1 MHCLSAILTS
11 LKFSITVSELIHKV
25 RGLSIK
31 VASWVEETRKLYQSG
46 KKLSMQDAKAL
57 VESGEKLK
65 VNTQELRTLKASLR
79 TARGWANRV
88 KRCNVDL
95 GEAHMSTVNDLINE
109 YESLVIEMP
118 EELSTLEQ
126 AKQSYCICRRPYEGF
141 MIGCDEC
148 SEWYHGNCIGVSE
161 SRADR
166 FDKYVCVRCCV
177 KKVFMSSALG
187 AVDIIKKWTGWKDLR
202 KARQVEYQK
211 HQRKVRKE
219 TKDIEKFELVIK
231 TLEEKL
237 VNQST
242 ISSEMTE
249 SRENVVAEIVSG
261 SSSDVTSNDPVDIS
275 PTDNLVEKP
284 AVKIEKVEG
293 RPNLSIIVN
302 FNIFPVKLT
311 RFLF

>member
-1 MHCLSAILTS
+1 MQVLTS
-11 LKFSITVSELIHKV
+11 LNFSIAVSELIHKV
-25 RGLSIK
+25 RGLSVK

-46 KKLSMQDAKAL
+46 KKLSMQDVKSL

-65 VNTQELRTLKASLR
+65 VNTQELRTLKGSLR

-88 KRCNVDL
+88 KRCNIDL
-95 GEAHMSTVNDLINE
+95 GEAHMSTVDDLIKE

-161 SRADR
+161 SRAGR

-187 AVDIIKKWTGWKDLR
+187 AVDIIKKWTGRKDLR

-242 ISSEMTE
+242 VSSEM
-249 SRENVVAEIVSG
+249 AG
-261 SSSDVTSNDPVDIS
+261 SSENAVTETGLGTSFDATSNDPIDAS
-275 PTDNLVEKP
+275 STDNLGESLP
-284 AVKIEKVEG
+284 LKIEKVEG
-293 RPNLSIIVN
+293 RAN
-302 FNIFPVKLT
+302 
-311 RFLF
+311 